1 MVIQKL
7 NLQLSSLRREDQ
19 GASSAASPDIW
30 SFSFLF
36 FSRLP
41 GVVYEPQ
48 SGCQASLLCNLLL
61 LLFWL
66 WLLWNFFSW
75 PSGVV

>member
-36 FSRLP
+36 FL
-41 GVVYEPQ
+41 
-48 SGCQASLLCNLLL
+48 
-61 LLFWL
+61 
-66 WLLWNFFSW
+66 
-75 PSGVV
+75 